1 MPNIELRDPCESVS
15 QSVQEQLLVLD
26 ADLRV
31 TAASQSFYT
40 AFRVGPEQ
48 TLGQKLADLG
58 NGQWNIPALLP
69 LLNELQLDGEF
80 DDLEVE
86 HDFPSLG
93 RRSMLVTARRLS
105 GDDAQSGMILLS
117 IRDTTKQKHIEA
129 ELGGLLARFRT
140 TLASIGDAVIVT
152 DTKSRITFM
161 NPTAERLTGWG
172 QADALQKRLADVF
185 HIVNEQSPQAVAN
198 PVIKALRDGAIV
210 GGVNDTV
217 LIARDGTQ
225 SEIDYSAAPIL
236 EEAGRIGGVVL
247 VFHDV
252 SGRRKTERELEISEV
267 RHRRLFESSHDGILL
282 LDAETAKV
290 LDVNRFIVKLLG
302 YPREHFLGK
311 ELWEIGVFKDAESS
325 KSAMATLQKL
335 GGIRYEDLPL
345 EHKDGR
351 RIPVEF
357 VSNVYR
363 EGKRSVIQCN
373 IRDISERKQAEEAL
387 LKAGALQRA
396 IFNSANF
403 SSIAT
408 DAKGVIQIFNVGAE
422 RMLGYTAAEVMNK
435 ITPADISDP
444 QEVIARAKALTLELG
459 TPITPGFEALVFKAS
474 RGIEDIYELTYIRK
488 DGSRFP
494 AVVSVTAL
502 RDAQETIIGYLLIG
516 TDNTARQQ
524 AEAALRENYA
534 LLRTI
539 HLHSIVSVTDRAGRI
554 VDANEGFCKIS
565 GYSRDELLGQTHRI
579 VNSGVQPREFWTE
592 MWQSIA
598 AGRPWRGEIC
608 NRTKQGSLYWVDS
621 IIAPFMGEDGE
632 RRYISVRTDITA
644 RKQAE
649 EALLKAGAL
658 QRAIF
663 NSANFSSIA
672 TDAKGVIQIFN
683 VGAERMLGYTAAEV
697 MNKITP
703 ADISDPQELV
713 ARAQALS
720 LELGT
725 PITPGFEALVFKAS
739 RGIED
744 IYELTYIR
752 KDGSRFPAVVSVT
765 ALRDAKG
772 AIIGYLLIGTDNTAR
787 KQVDDALRKSEAQLQ
802 TILENVNEAVVV
814 SDLNGQLLHLNHA
827 ALDMLGYASLD
838 EGRRHITQLADTF
851 ELSGLDG
858 TVWPVDQWP
867 LARILRGEK
876 LRDVEGRM
884 RRIQDDWQR
893 VFSFGGTIA
902 QDAGGRPLMAVVTF
916 GDITERKHVDLEL
929 ATAKEDA
936 EAANQSKSEFLANMS
951 HEIRTPMSAILGFAE
966 MLLHKSAEECAELH
980 CVQTIRRNALHL
992 LELINE
998 ILDLSKIEAGEMTV
1012 EHIDCDMPALLSEII
1027 SLMRPRAVEKGLGFG
1042 VTFQGPVP
1050 RVIQSDPTRLRQIL
1064 VNLLGNAKKFTESG
1078 MIDLRI
1084 TEETGEGPN
1093 IVLRI
1098 DVVDSGIGM
1107 TPEQLERLFKPF
1119 SQADDSI
1126 TRKFGGTGLGLT
1138 ISRRLA
1144 RLLNGDISV
1153 TSEIGVGSTFTVRID
1168 GGPSAGVERLNGLTE
1183 ATLPARVDQGD
1194 CVDIRLRG
1202 RILLVED
1209 GRDNQRLLRMQ
1220 LGDAGAEVTSAVN
1233 GKIGVELATT
1243 QPFDLI
1249 LMDMQMP
1256 VMDGYAATAELRRR
1270 GLTIPI
1276 VALTAHAMAE
1286 DRNRCMAS
1294 GCSAY
1299 LSKPIDEQTLLRT
1312 VSEKLGNDPL
1322 PVNES
1327 APYDESKTPVESGT
1341 N

>member
-1 MPNIELRDPCESVS
+1 MPNIELHDPCESVS

-48 TLGQKLADLG
+48 TIGKKLADLG

-69 LLNELQLDGEF
+69 LLNELQMDGEF
-80 DDLEVE
+80 DDVEVE

-363 EGKRSVIQCN
+363 EGERSVIQCN

-565 GYSRDELLGQTHRI
+565 GYSREELLGQTHRI
-579 VNSGVQPREFWTE
+579 VNSGVQPREFWTD
-592 MWQSIA
+592 MWQTIA
-598 AGRPWRGEIC
+598 AGQPWRGEIC
-608 NRTKQGSLYWVDS
+608 NRTKEGSLYWVDS
-621 IIAPFMGEDGE
+621 IIAPFMGEDGH

-672 TDAKGVIQIFN
+672 TDANGVIQIFN
-683 VGAERMLGYTAAEV
+683 VGAERMLGYTAVEV

-703 ADISDPQELV
+703 ADISDPDEV
-713 ARAQALS
+713 IARAKALT

-744 IYELTYIR
+744 IYELTYFR

-765 ALRDAKG
+765 ALRDAQN

-787 KQVDDALRKSEAQLQ
+787 KQAEEARLASEGRYRTLFEYAPDGIVIANPESRYIDANPRMCR
-802 TILENVNEAVVV
+802 
-814 SDLNGQLLHLNHA
+814 
-827 ALDMLGYASLD
+827 MLGYSRDELVELHASDIVAPPAVQHSETSLGVVD
-838 EGRRHITQLADTF
+838 AMSDHNTESQFRRKDGLVFPAEVITTVMP
-851 ELSGLDG
+851 DG
-858 TVWPVDQWP
+858 N
-867 LARILRGEK
+867 
-876 LRDVEGRM
+876 
-884 RRIQDDWQR
+884 
-893 VFSFGGTIA
+893 
-902 QDAGGRPLMAVVTF
+902 LM
-916 GDITERKHVDLEL
+916 GMIRDITERKRVDHEL
-929 ATAKEDA
+929 ARAKEDA

-951 HEIRTPMSAILGFAE
+951 HEIRTPMNAILGFAE

-1042 VTFQGPVP
+1042 VTFQGPIP

-1078 MIDLRI
+1078 KIDLRI
-1084 TEETGEGPN
+1084 TEEIGEGPN

-1098 DVVDSGIGM
+1098 DVIDSGIGM

-1153 TSEIGVGSTFTVRID
+1153 TSELGVGSTFTVRID

-1194 CVDIRLRG
+1194 RVDIRLRG

-1322 PVNES
+1322 PVHES